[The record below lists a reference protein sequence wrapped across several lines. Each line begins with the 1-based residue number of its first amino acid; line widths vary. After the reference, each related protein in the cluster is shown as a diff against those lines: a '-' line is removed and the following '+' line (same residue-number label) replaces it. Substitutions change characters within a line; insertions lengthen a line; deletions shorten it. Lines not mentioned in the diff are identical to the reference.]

1 MRCSS
6 PRLGSAR
13 WCGGQFGGK
22 PVIQTI
28 GPRSGLVALVAKAM
42 EPDVPGDLKPS
53 EHIEDLHGILLNN
66 WTVGDKPEMFCFG
79 LLQHFNMPQLKAL
92 ASQTK

>member
-1 MRCSS
+1 
-6 PRLGSAR
+6 
-13 WCGGQFGGK
+13 
-22 PVIQTI
+22 
-28 GPRSGLVALVAKAM
+28 M